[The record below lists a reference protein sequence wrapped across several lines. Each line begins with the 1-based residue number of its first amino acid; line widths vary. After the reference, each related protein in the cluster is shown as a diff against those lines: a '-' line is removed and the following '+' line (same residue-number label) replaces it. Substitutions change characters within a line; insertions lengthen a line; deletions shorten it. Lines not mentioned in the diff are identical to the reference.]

1 MQCSQEKKRRE
12 ERREHQ
18 HSSVPQFC
26 TKCWNTKQ
34 GGREEKEGRKKKKE
48 RAAEPLRALAALAE
62 DQGPVP
68 SMNITTTREPS
79 VLGALMPSAWTGL
92 WMLVLDVTSQKH
104 TYI

>member
-1 MQCSQEKKRRE
+1 MKGPGEGEGARE
-12 ERREHQ
+12 ENTSIPLSPTSVQNAGIQHREGERR
-18 HSSVPQFC
+18 
-26 TKCWNTKQ
+26 K
-34 GGREEKEGRKKKKE
+34 KEGRKRK

-68 SMNITTTREPS
+68 SMNITTTSEPS